1 MPNSHYEKFT
11 LTGEV
16 KCIDD
21 EIPFDLPRGWEWCR
35 LGDVGDWGAGAT
47 PLRSN
52 PEFFGGRIP
61 WLKTGELN
69 YDVIF
74 ETEEHITEKA
84 LQECS
89 LRLCSQGDILIAMYG
104 ATIGKLGIA
113 GIELTTNQACCACT
127 PILFY
132 NMFLFY
138 YLMASK
144 QIFVEQ
150 GEGGAQP
157 NISRIKLVSH
167 LFPMPPLAEQKRIVA
182 KIEELMPLVEQYGKA
197 QSELEMLNSNI
208 REQLKK
214 SVLQYAIEGKL
225 VPQCEEDGTAKDLLA
240 EIQAEKQRLYAEGK
254 LKKKDLAHSTIFRD
268 EDNKY
273 FEKKGEQTTSI
284 DDEIPFDIPESWK
297 WVRLA
302 DLSVFLSRGKSPKYS
317 DIKQIPVFAQKCNLK
332 SGGISL
338 DEVKF
343 LDASTLPKWKDEYKL
358 RHQDI
363 LVNSTGTGTVGRVG
377 VFSESL
383 LGDYPFIVPDSHI
396 SVVRLS
402 SACNP
407 LYIFEVLSSYAV
419 QNYIEDN
426 LAGSTNQK
434 ELYIGTLGRVLL
446 PLPPLAEQKKIV
458 HKIEEVASIMSR

>member
-1 MPNSHYEKFT
+1 MYDRRDLPNSHYEKFT

-16 KCIDD
+16 KCIDN
-21 EIPFDLPRGWEWCR
+21 EIPFDLPKGWEWCR
-35 LGDVGDWGAGAT
+35 FGDVGDWGAGAT

-74 ETEEHITEKA
+74 ETEEYITEKA

-138 YLMASK
+138 YLTASK
-144 QIFVEQ
+144 QVFIEQ

-167 LFPMPPLAEQKRIVA
+167 LFPMPPLAEQQRIVA
-182 KIEELMPLVEQYGKA
+182 KIEELMPLVEQYGKT
-197 QSELEMLNSNI
+197 QSELEALNSNI

-225 VPQCEEDGTAKDLLA
+225 VPQCEEDGIAEDLLA

-254 LKKKDLAHSTIFRD
+254 IKKKDLDHSTIFRG

-273 FEKKGEQTTSI
+273 YEQIGSEI
-284 DDEIPFDIPESWK
+284 MGVSDEIPFVLPCSWQ
-297 WVRLA
+297 WVRFGQIVRMSIGKTPA
-302 DLSVFLSRGKSPKYS
+302 RGDVRYWSNVTRPWVSISDMVDYGHINNTKEKISNAASSLMGSISP
-317 DIKQIPVFAQKCNLK
+317 V
-332 SGGISL
+332 GSL
-338 DEVKF
+338 LMTF
-343 LDASTLPKWKDEYKL
+343 KL
-358 RHQDI
+358 
-363 LVNSTGTGTVGRVG
+363 TVGRT
-377 VFSESL
+377 SILNIDAYHNEAIITI
-383 LGDYPFIVPDSHI
+383 YPFIDDEFALRDYLFYTLPILSNMGDSKDAI
-396 SVVRLS
+396 K
-402 SACNP
+402 
-407 LYIFEVLSSYAV
+407 
-419 QNYIEDN
+419 
-426 LAGSTNQK
+426 GK
-434 ELYIGTLGRVLL
+434 TLNSKSLNSLL
-446 PLPPLAEQKKIV
+446 IPLPPLKEQRHIIKRL
-458 HKIEEVASIMSR
+458 EELYAYL